1 MIQCKKLHHHK
12 ETGLMLNHSCFL
24 FCLNTGSVSNH
35 AMSQL
40 CKRQKCPQGTHTN
53 CKNSS
58 TAYEEHTW
66 VQHMLWR
73 SKSLFPYK
81 NQHWE
86 ATEISFVVKTGST
99 LATATQKHILLKSAE
114 IQLEHSEHSQTRSDK
129 TSSSL
134 GQLHQLKQTA
144 PHQNRPV
151 PQPQQKWGHLKAC
164 TWLLKQSYDSWLVS
178 Q

>member
-24 FCLNTGSVSNH
+24 FCLNTGSVSYY

-114 IQLEHSEHSQTRSDK
+114 IQLEHSEHSQTWSDK
-129 TSSSL
+129 THLPVWGSSTSSNRQPHTRT
-134 GQLHQLKQTA
+134 GQCHSPSRNGVT
-144 PHQNRPV
+144 
-151 PQPQQKWGHLKAC
+151 
-164 TWLLKQSYDSWLVS
+164 
-178 Q
+178 